1 MEINTTINT
10 PYHLNPSE
18 TKHFTSD
25 NTDTINTIYVEVID
39 TTILLV
45 KVNNLHIHIFHS
57 DNDSLPN
64 EDVFPKLTGT
74 TQSFISEI
82 SEINKKYTENNH
94 IECFV
99 IGKYITKKCI
109 DYCKD
114 QLNNIFQC
122 ETKIIP
128 FEYGDIL
135 FPSNDLTMYP
145 TQKTCSFQTNKIQ
158 FRYDI
163 NSQLITVEGPS
174 IDKEITRF
182 SYNGIWTESLVS

>member
-1 MEINTTINT
+1 MVVDKT
-10 PYHLNPSE
+10 YHLNPSE
-18 TKHFTSD
+18 TKYIASD
-25 NTDTINTIYVEVID
+25 TDTDTNTVILAEIID

-45 KVNNLHIHIFHS
+45 KVNHSHIHIFHS
-57 DNDSLPN
+57 ENDAFPN
-64 EDVFPKLTGT
+64 EATFPKLTGS

-82 SEINKKYTENNH
+82 SEINKNNKINKNNH
-94 IECFV
+94 IECFL
-99 IGKYITKKCI
+99 IGNYITKKRI

-122 ETKIIP
+122 KTTIIP
-128 FEYGDIL
+128 LEYGDIL
-135 FPSNDLTMYP
+135 LPSNELIMYP
-145 TQKTCSFQTNKIQ
+145 TQRTCSFQTNKIQ

-182 SYNGIWTESLVS
+182 SYRSGIWTES